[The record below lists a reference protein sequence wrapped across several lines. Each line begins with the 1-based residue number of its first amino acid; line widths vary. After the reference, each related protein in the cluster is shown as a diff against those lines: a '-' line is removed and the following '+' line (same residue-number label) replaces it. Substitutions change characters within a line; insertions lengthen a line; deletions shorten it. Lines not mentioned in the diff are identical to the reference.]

1 MFLGT
6 SSEDRGPLGTLA
18 KENDT
23 MEPVSLERSYVIHR
37 LPDRIAVV
45 RLDPQSEVPRWAW
58 YGSLTAVIRTPAELT
73 IVCDQTAVPGDL
85 TSELDWV
92 ALRLEGPLP
101 FSMTGVLASLLSPLA
116 SQLIP
121 VFVVSTFDTEY
132 ILVKSDYAQRAKE
145 ALQAEG
151 HQVV

>member
-1 MFLGT
+1 
-6 SSEDRGPLGTLA
+6 
-18 KENDT
+18 
-23 MEPVSLERSYVIHR
+23 MEQVTKASYVIQS

-58 YGSLTAVIRTPAELT
+58 NGPLAAVIRTPEELT

-121 VFVVSTFDTEY
+121 VFVVSTFDTDY

-145 ALQAEG
+145 TLQAEG
-151 HQVV
+151 HQVL